1 MRRLL
6 FGSTEDKHCFECGMM
21 IPWSA
26 KKCPFCHS
34 IQNST
39 LDDIHQYGCL
49 TIPLILL
56 VIWGIIA
63 LIVLFVAGG
72 CLTSLD
78 GLFCYCVSKL
88 PFITIDTS

>member
-6 FGSTEDKHCFECGMM
+6 FGSTEDKRCFECGMM

-34 IQNST
+34 TQDST

-49 TIPLILL
+49 TMPTNSFGNLGRNSIDSTMCYI
-56 VIWGIIA
+56 
-63 LIVLFVAGG
+63 
-72 CLTSLD
+72 
-78 GLFCYCVSKL
+78 GLE
-88 PFITIDTS
+88 